1 LASPRKKGLAKFC
14 LPTDADGGTW
24 FYDWF
29 DEMKRFFTAFA
40 SRVSDFY
47 KAHVFWRK
55 VERALALNQRGEA
68 RSDGLEMTSAKTT
81 LSIDWLAR
89 EIHPWDRDL
98 PRETAERLFSQQC
111 LDDANAAITRLFA
124 EIPVLDSIELRVR
137 RDVSGPTILSGTVHR
152 DSLRANDYSST
163 GMRLR
168 AIGLS
173 FRMSNLCLEEVEAS

>member
-1 LASPRKKGLAKFC
+1 
-14 LPTDADGGTW
+14 
-24 FYDWF
+24 
-29 DEMKRFFTAFA
+29 MKRLFTTFA

-55 VERALALNQRGEA
+55 VERALALNERGEV
-68 RSDGLEMTSAKTT
+68 RSDGLEMTSAKTS
-81 LSIDWLAR
+81 LRIDWLAR

-124 EIPVLDSIELRVR
+124 EIPVLDSIELCVR
-137 RDVSGPTILSGTVHR
+137 RDITGPPILSGTVYR
-152 DSLRANDYSST
+152 GDSLRANDYAST

-173 FRMSNLCLEEVEAS
+173 FRMRNLCLEEVEAS

>member
-1 LASPRKKGLAKFC
+1 MIVVMRL
-14 LPTDADGGTW
+14 
-24 FYDWF
+24 
-29 DEMKRFFTAFA
+29 KRVFTAFA

-81 LSIDWLAR
+81 LRIDWLAR

-98 PRETAERLFSQQC
+98 PTETAERLFSQQC
-111 LDDANAAITRLFA
+111 LDDASAAITRLFA
-124 EIPVLDSIELRVR
+124 EIPVLDSIELCVR
-137 RDVSGPTILSGTVHR
+137 REISGPTILSGTVYR
-152 DSLRANDYSST
+152 YDSLRANDYAST

-173 FRMSNLCLEEVEAS
+173 FRMSNLCLEEVEVS